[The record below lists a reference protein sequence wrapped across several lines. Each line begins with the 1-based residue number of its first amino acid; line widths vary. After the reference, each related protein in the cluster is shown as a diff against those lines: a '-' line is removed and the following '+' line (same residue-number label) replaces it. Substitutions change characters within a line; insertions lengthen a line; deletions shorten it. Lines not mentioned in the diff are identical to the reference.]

1 MCSKRLKIF
10 CMALALL
17 LLVLLPTYSLDE
29 AEAQEL
35 TQILTELNSGLTK
48 VESGLNE
55 IESGQ
60 KTLEKELNV
69 VSKQAKELSE
79 EQLQQ
84 KKDLAKL
91 EARLQN
97 LNDSYEE
104 IERENRLLKWMVGGA
119 SAVAIVSLFVAAF

>member
-1 MCSKRLKIF
+1 MCSKQLKISF
-10 CMALALL
+10 MALALL
-17 LLVLLPTYSLDE
+17 LLVLSPTYSLDE

-35 TQILTELNSGLTK
+35 TQILTELNSGLEK
-48 VESGLNE
+48 VESGLTE

-79 EQLQQ
+79 EQLKQ

-97 LNDSYEE
+97 LSDSYDE
-104 IERENRLLKWMVGGA
+104 IESENRRLKWLAGGA
-119 SAVAIVSLFVAAF
+119 SAMAITAIVIAVF

>member
-1 MCSKRLKIF
+1 MV
-10 CMALALL
+10 LALL
-17 LLVLLPTYSLDE
+17 LLVLSPTYSLDE

-35 TQILTELNSGLTK
+35 TQILTELNSGLEK
-48 VESGLNE
+48 VESGLTE
-55 IESGQ
+55 ISSGQ

-79 EQLQQ
+79 EQLKQ

-97 LNDSYEE
+97 LSDSYDE
-104 IERENRLLKWMVGGA
+104 IESDNRLLKWMAGG
-119 SAVAIVSLFVAAF
+119 SAAFAIVSLFVAAF

>member
-1 MCSKRLKIF
+1 MV
-10 CMALALL
+10 LALL
-17 LLVLLPTYSLDE
+17 LLALLPIYSLDE

-48 VESGLNE
+48 VESGLTE
-55 IESGQ
+55 ISSGQ

-104 IERENRLLKWMVGGA
+104 IENENKRLKWLAGGA
-119 SAVAIVSLFVAAF
+119 SAMAITALVIAVF

>member
-1 MCSKRLKIF
+1 
-10 CMALALL
+10 MALALL
-17 LLVLLPTYSLDE
+17 LLVLSPIYSLDE
-29 AEAQEL
+29 GEAQEL

-48 VESGLNE
+48 VESGLTE
-55 IESGQ
+55 ISSGQ

-104 IERENRLLKWMVGGA
+104 IENENKRLKWLAGGA
-119 SAVAIVSLFVAAF
+119 SAMAITALVIAVF

>member
-1 MCSKRLKIF
+1 MLKAIKNILYGLG
-10 CMALALL
+10 LAAVGLVTYLL
-17 LLVLLPTYSLDE
+17 TRGG
-29 AEAQEL
+29 EAQEL

-48 VESGLNE
+48 VESGLTE
-55 IESGQ
+55 ISSGQ

-79 EQLQQ
+79 EQLKQ

-97 LNDSYEE
+97 LSDSYDE
-104 IERENRLLKWMVGGA
+104 IESDNRLLKWMAGG
-119 SAVAIVSLFVAAF
+119 SAAFAIVSLFVAAF